1 MEDVASI
8 SGVIELF
15 ISVLQNILPIYI
27 CDACIDEGGGGVNG
41 LG

>member
-8 SGVIELF
+8 SGVELF

-27 CDACIDEGGGGVNG
+27 CDACTDEGGGG
-41 LG
+41 